1 MQFCPSA
8 VKIQASG
15 CYACPISTNAIDA
28 VTAVP
33 DLVGISADAVV
44 HKGAFTI
51 EVCAV
56 VNGDDFHAV
65 DCGCGEP
72 WRREGM
78 LWSGE
83 VGCDGLVPF
92 GAESRDGPQRH
103 GRLERTHNEL
113 VPIVTM
119 AGSHP

>member
-8 VKIQASG
+8 VKIQPGG
-15 CYACPISTNAIDA
+15 CYAFPISANVRNAVRA
-28 VTAVP
+28 GP
-33 DLVGISADAVV
+33 YRVGISANAVV

-65 DCGCGEP
+65 DCGCRDP
-72 WRREGM
+72 WRGEGM

-92 GAESRDGPQRH
+92 GAESRDRPQ
-103 GRLERTHNEL
+103 
-113 VPIVTM
+113 
-119 AGSHP
+119 